1 MDIEMKLKE
10 LGIVLPAATTA
21 TANYSPCVQ
30 EGNLVFVSG
39 HGPFDGGKPVYTG
52 RVGAELTES
61 QGYEAAR
68 CCALAILATIKEQ
81 YKDLN
86 RVDKIIK
93 VLGFISSAP
102 GFDRQPFV
110 LNGASDLF
118 MSVFGEKGRH
128 ARSAIG
134 TCQLPLNIPV
144 EVEVILKIKE

>member
-93 VLGFISSAP
+93 VLGFIGSAP

>member
-10 LGIVLPAATTA
+10 LGIVLPAAATA